1 MKAYI
6 WMLHTLTAEARPM
19 AICIRL
25 VLLYCRLNFV
35 AAVVTAAGLGI
46 TFYSTGFE
54 TGGIQSRSAGG
65 ECWLLVISLT
75 RASLWRPHHPC

>member
-1 MKAYI
+1 
-6 WMLHTLTAEARPM
+6 M

-54 TGGIQSRSAGG
+54 TGGIQSRSTY
-65 ECWLLVISLT
+65 IRSSLPQVVLIHMPI
-75 RASLWRPHHPC
+75 LWKPDHI